1 MLDAH
6 IKACRGEIIEI
17 QKPKCYSYKRII
29 YSPCAMKYEK
39 IDLDNI
45 YDLPHDGSITEKS
58 EPLLTI
64 IDEDKD
70 FKKLCEKVESASKT
84 VNNEVRK
91 HQVSEQ

>member
-1 MLDAH
+1 
-6 IKACRGEIIEI
+6 
-17 QKPKCYSYKRII
+17 
-29 YSPCAMKYEK
+29 MKYQK
-39 IDLDNI
+39 INLDNI
-45 YDLPHDGSITEKS
+45 YDLPHIGSITEKS

-70 FKKLCEKVESASKT
+70 FKKLCEKVESASET